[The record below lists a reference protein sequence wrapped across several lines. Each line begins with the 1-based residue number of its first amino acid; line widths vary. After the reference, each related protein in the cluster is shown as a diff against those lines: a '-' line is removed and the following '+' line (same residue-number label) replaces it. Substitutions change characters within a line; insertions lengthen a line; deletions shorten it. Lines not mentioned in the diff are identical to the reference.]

1 MTRKKPDGDARDSD
15 ASQSITP
22 AGEKS
27 ESPVRPVPPDADTA
41 EWLRVTLSSI
51 GDGVITTDRHGRVT
65 FLNPVAQTL
74 TGWTQ
79 EQAVGHALE
88 KVFHI
93 VNEDTRAEVENPALR
108 ALRDGLV
115 VGLANHTILISRDGV
130 ERPIDDSA
138 APIRRNDGETAGAVL
153 VFRDITERRN
163 AEREL
168 HDSELRYRRLFQTA
182 KDGILILDAQ
192 TGNITDANAFM
203 GALVGMDAHEL
214 IGKQLH
220 EIGLFADTEESKR
233 AFREL
238 QQNRYIRYEHL
249 PVQKQSGGTVE
260 VEVVANVYEED
271 HRLVAQC
278 NVRDISQRV
287 AMERKIK
294 QQAESLA
301 EESRRKDEFLAM
313 LSHELRNPLAPI
325 RSAVHLLRT
334 QERAGSENILQSQ
347 AHEIIERQVANL
359 TKIISD
365 LMEVSRV
372 VSGRIRL
379 RSQTV
384 DLNEI
389 VRHSVE
395 TATPLFERSKH
406 EVVLHL
412 CPDHIWTNA
421 DPTRMEEVFI
431 NLLNNAAKYTPDGG
445 RIEIWC
451 EHPRGSNHAQFR
463 VRDTGVGITEDMLR
477 GGRIFDLFTQ
487 ADRSLD
493 RSDGGL
499 GIGLSLAHRL
509 VELHGGTIEAHS
521 PPEGGSAGV
530 EGSEFIVRLPMVVPP
545 LAVAPVAPEGAAGKS
560 DGLRV
565 LVVDDNIDLVM
576 MLANSLRQKGYSVQS
591 AHTGPDGLGVA
602 QQWRPD
608 VLLLD
613 IGLPGLDGYEVAR
626 RLRRDPQLGNAGKQM
641 RIIALTGYGRASDLT
656 LAREAGFDGHLVK
669 PVDFKDLE
677 KMMALPAAA
686 RDSVAPSP

>member
-1 MTRKKPDGDARDSD
+1 MTRKEQRGGARDSD
-15 ASQSITP
+15 ASRSS
-22 AGEKS
+22 G
-27 ESPVRPVPPDADTA
+27 SPGASTHTGLVDADA
-41 EWLRVTLSSI
+41 ADWLRVTLSSI
-51 GDGVITTDRHGRVT
+51 GDGVITTDKHGRVA
-65 FLNPVAQTL
+65 FLNPVAQGL
-74 TGWTQ
+74 TGWTL

-108 ALRDGLV
+108 ALRDGVV
-115 VGLANHTILISRDGV
+115 VGLANHTLLISRDGT

-138 APIRRNDGETAGAVL
+138 APIRNKSGETAGAVL
-153 VFRDITERRN
+153 VFRDITARRET
-163 AEREL
+163 EREVR
-168 HDSELRYRRLFQTA
+168 DSELRYRRLFQTA

-192 TGNITDANAFM
+192 TGKITDANAFM
-203 GALVGMDAHEL
+203 GALVGIDAHEL
-214 IGKQLH
+214 IDKELH

-238 QQNRYIRYEHL
+238 QENKYARYEHL

-260 VEVVANVYEED
+260 VEVIANVYQED

-294 QQAESLA
+294 QQAEALA
-301 EESRRKDEFLAM
+301 EGSRRKDEFLAM

-325 RSAVHLLRT
+325 RSAVHLMRM
-334 QERAGSENILQSQ
+334 QERAGSENIIQRQ
-347 AHEIIERQVANL
+347 AQEIIERQVANL

-379 RSQTV
+379 RTQTV
-384 DLNEI
+384 DLNE
-389 VRHSVE
+389 VARHAAE
-395 TATPLFERSKH
+395 TAAPLFERRKH
-406 EVVLHL
+406 EVVLNL
-412 CPDHIWTNA
+412 CPDPIWANA

-431 NLLNNAAKYTPDGG
+431 NLLNNAAKYTPEGG
-445 RIEIWC
+445 RIEVWC
-451 EHPRGSNHAQFR
+451 EHPSGSNHAQFR
-463 VRDTGVGITEDMLR
+463 VRDNGVGIEEEMLR

-509 VELHGGTIEAHS
+509 VELHGGAIEAHS
-521 PPEGGSAGV
+521 PPGGAVAGV
-530 EGSEFIVRLPMVVPP
+530 GGSEFIVRLPMVAPALAAAPP
-545 LAVAPVAPEGAAGKS
+545 VLEGAGARS

-565 LVVDDNIDLVM
+565 LVVDDNIDLVI
-576 MLANSLRQKGYSVQS
+576 MLSNSLRQKGYNVQS
-591 AHTGPDGLGVA
+591 AHTGPDGLSVA
-602 QQWRPD
+602 QMWRPD

-626 RLRRDPQLGNAGKQM
+626 RLRRDPQLGSAGKQM
-641 RIIALTGYGRASDLT
+641 RMIALTGYGRASDRA

-677 KMMALPAAA
+677 KMMAIPAAA
-686 RDSVAPSP
+686 PGSVAPNP